1 MVKVSVLNLVLDL
14 GKNGTEIAAVK
25 DSVVEN

>member
-14 GKNGTEIAAVK
+14 GNNRAEIEAVTV
-25 DSVVEN
+25 SAIEN